1 MSTQNQQQPNQPQA
15 NPQQP
20 ARPAAQAPLRRAP
33 IPARP
38 TPAQLAR
45 AALPPAP
52 RDNMEEG
59 VVPPTPSEMR
69 ELASNFRT
77 VMEEEIAA
85 LDRHDYNALKPLSER
100 KRITASLFKE
110 KQKIL
115 MRHGESLKAA
125 PQAERKALADALEQ
139 LATVAK
145 RNEIAV
151 RGARDGHQRFLNAV
165 IKGATKL
172 EQLGNGYSRQGRS
185 TTLTSNYGAN
195 RPVSLFSDTR
205 C

>member
-1 MSTQNQQQPNQPQA
+1 MTTQ
-15 NPQQP
+15 NPQQ
-20 ARPAAQAPLRRAP
+20 RPAPKAPQPVRRAP

-38 TPAQLAR
+38 SPAQIIR
-45 AALPPAP
+45 ASMPPAP
-52 RDNMEEG
+52 RDNMDEG
-59 VVPPTPSEMR
+59 VVPPSPQEMR
-69 ELASNFRT
+69 ELASNFRA

-85 LDRHDYNALKPLSER
+85 LDRHDYNALQPLSER

-115 MRHGESLKAA
+115 MRHAESLRAV
-125 PQAERKALADALEQ
+125 PPAERKALADALEN
-139 LATVAK
+139 LAIVAK

-172 EQLGNGYSRQGRS
+172 EQLGNGYSRQGKS
-185 TTLTSNYGAN
+185 TTLTTNYGAN